1 MTILEI
7 RMRTRLSDVN
17 KIPKKEA
24 IKYLKR
30 NIPRDSN
37 ETEITRSLIKLIE
50 QGLVGA
56 IYQNG
61 HIAYQANKDVFKVF
75 VTTWSNNSE
84 QEIKTMLPKWRK
96 ITEEYK
102 DQRKAL
108 FKKGML
114 SEPLIEALKSV
125 SNLNACDIKSIQLYI
140 SEKHHKNKYLNI
152 ELTSKTL
159 EYFSML
165 SESET
170 RTSNTKINEVIMDIK
185 KLVDEEER
193 KILEYERRANQ
204 FIELFERFSNQ
215 SVSEVK
221 RILSET
227 RKRLEEK
234 VN

>member
-1 MTILEI
+1 
-7 RMRTRLSDVN
+7 MRPRLSDVN
-17 KIPKKEA
+17 KIPKNEA

-30 NIPRDSN
+30 SIPIDSN

-56 IYQNG
+56 VYQNG
-61 HIAYQANKDVFKVF
+61 CIAYQANGDVFTFF
-75 VTTWSNNSE
+75 VTTWSTRSE

-102 DQRKAL
+102 DKCKTP

-114 SEPLIEALKSV
+114 SEPLIEAFKSV
-125 SNLNACDIKSIQLYI
+125 SNLNAFDIKSIQVYI
-140 SEKHHKNKYLNI
+140 SEKYHKNKYLNI

-170 RTSNTKINEVIMDIK
+170 RTSNTKINEVIMDIN

-193 KILEYERRANQ
+193 KILEYERHANQ

-234 VN
+234 

>member
-1 MTILEI
+1 M
-7 RMRTRLSDVN
+7 SDVN
-17 KIPKKEA
+17 KIPKKESRA
-24 IKYLKR
+24 YLER
-30 NIPRDSN
+30 HRSIDSN
-37 ETEITRSLIKLIE
+37 EIEITRSLIKLIE
-50 QGLVGA
+50 QGLVDA
-56 IYQNG
+56 VYQNG
-61 HIAYQANKDVFKVF
+61 YIAHQAKGDMFAAF
-75 VTTWSNNSE
+75 VTTWSTRSE
-84 QEIKTMLPKWRK
+84 KEIKTMLPKMMK
-96 ITEEYK
+96 IIEEYK
-102 DQRKAL
+102 EKCKTP

-114 SEPLIEALKSV
+114 SEPLIEALKSI
-125 SNLNACDIKSIQLYI
+125 SNLNAFDIKSIRLPA
-140 SEKHHKNKYLNI
+140 SLEKYHKNCHLNKK
-152 ELTSKTL
+152 LTSKTL

-170 RTSNTKINEVIMDIK
+170 RTSNTKISEVIMDIK

-234 VN
+234 